1 MINENLLIT
10 VFFLLITGCS
20 YSSSNKS
27 DLKLTEDLNNLNV
40 DSIQILLKKQ
50 LSAGAYAEN
59 ETTDVPTGYVFTQD
73 DISVISPLIRD
84 ILKQRGYI
92 ISKENFTKRLGEI
105 FNFKIESTIH
115 LNPISEKCN
124 EDIDYDIFQFKE
136 QQIYII
142 PEYQIVTLPYLLP
155 ELINYQQLYPQIAK
169 IEEQVETKVE
179 SSYGLVNLTRWKDV
193 TDLDSRRRS
202 NIELLYH
209 LNSYLVNDNKASLT
223 WLINNHPDYLKTLV
237 TQFGYDKEEKINQM
251 ILSDIYRISERERD
265 NINYDY
271 SNCKN
276 IFFSRDC
283 KNDLRVNH
291 GIFATIKGLT
301 SSDNSLYLEM
311 LYNYLKGIEAG
322 TLMIDLSDDEKIEIY
337 CYFGRIEVDLNK
349 KYQKNF
355 KWNKPYA
362 GISSLL
368 TGHNYQEIAR
378 KHKYWGIPNFEEIE
392 QVVKWEEPIVNDGDM
407 SIPSFDYSTLVNN

>member
-1 MINENLLIT
+1 MNKKLLII
-10 VFFLLITGCS
+10 VFSLLITGCS
-20 YSSSNKS
+20 YSSSKKS
-27 DLKLTEDLNNLNV
+27 DSKLTEDLNNLIM

-50 LSAGAYAEN
+50 LLAGAYAEN
-59 ETTDVPTGYVFTQD
+59 ESTDVPTGYIFTKD

-92 ISKENFTKRLGEI
+92 ISKEKFTKRLGGI
-105 FNFKIESTIH
+105 FNLKIDSSIH
-115 LNPISEKCN
+115 LNLISKKCN

-142 PEYQIVTLPYLLP
+142 PEYQIITLPYLLP

-169 IEEQVETKVE
+169 IEEQIETKVE
-179 SSYGLVNLTRWKDV
+179 SSYGLVRLTKWEEV
-193 TDLDSRRRS
+193 ADLDSWRRS

-223 WLINNHPDYLKTLV
+223 WLINNHPDYLTTLV

-276 IFFSRDC
+276 IIFSRDC
-283 KNDLRVNH
+283 KNDLRINH
-291 GIFATIKGLT
+291 GVLATIKDMT
-301 SSDNSLYLEM
+301 TADNTKYFVLI
-311 LYNYLKGIEAG
+311 YNYLKAIEAG
-322 TLMIDLSDDEKIEIY
+322 VLMTDLTEDEKIEIY
-337 CYFGRIEVDLNK
+337 CCFGRIEVDLNK
-349 KYQKNF
+349 KYLKNL
-355 KWNKPYA
+355 KWNRQYA

-368 TGHNYQEIAR
+368 VGHNYQEIAQ
-378 KHKYWGIPNFEEIE
+378 KHKYWSIPNFEEIE
-392 QVVKWEEPIVNDGDM
+392 QVVEWEEPIVNDGDM